1 MRSRPAGR
9 ADPGPRSPGWSR
21 LRRRARERP
30 ADGSS
35 AEPEI
40 SRSSSVLG
48 EMADLVVDRAVAIDQ
63 HEPAHRDTGGRR
75 HRRDGAQ
82 WRSPRRA
89 HARGIDLERG
99 ELPAHPLEGRAHGR
113 PCTGGR
119 RDQQVPASAG
129 TADLA
134 PGRASAC
141 GRIQHRLDR
150 RVLRDIGGSS
160 ASSPR
165 RPRAAS
171 PRAGPCHR
179 PRSRRASRRPS
190 RGAASCRAG
199 SPRVRPRTARSDGR
213 SARRCGAPSRCSR
226 AGRALK
232 LLGGIGPD
240 VQRGDVGAVAREL
253 DQVAPLYAAA

>member
-1 MRSRPAGR
+1 MLGEWPT
-9 ADPGPRSPGWSR
+9 
-21 LRRRARERP
+21 
-30 ADGSS
+30 SS
-35 AEPEI
+35 LIVP
-40 SRSSSVLG
+40 SRSTSTNRRT
-48 EMADLVVDRAVAIDQ
+48 ATRAVVVIDATA
-63 HEPAHRDTGGRR
+63 PSGG
-75 HRRDGAQ
+75 HLA
-82 WRSPRRA
+82 A

-150 RVLRDIGGSS
+150 RVLRDIGVHALLRLEGL
-160 ASSPR
+160 AQ
-165 RPRAAS
+165 
-171 PRAGPCHR
+171 HR
-179 PRSRRASRRPS
+179 PEPVHVTALDRVAHRVGHLAELLHAEQGLLASGLEQLDLTVDQPDV
-190 RGAASCRAG
+190 AAHLPGVAEQDVLSE
-199 SPRVRPRTARSDGR
+199 
-213 SARRCGAPSRCSR
+213 
-226 AGRALK
+226 

-253 DQVAPLYAAA
+253 DQVAAPRTPRRSDPASHR